1 MGFTQGAKITS
12 DILDEIANGLITT
25 KLWHNVD
32 TTWNTLVKAPLI
44 TANNNRRVL
53 AYGPAGAAGKGN
65 TTLSADITVVTN
77 IISVTSTTNFSVG
90 DKIVIGPDGTGSE
103 VRVVSAVGATTL
115 TLDANVN
122 MTHFTG
128 ERCAN
133 VDLEIYVAL
142 EVINTSTQVHY
153 DGNTSTQSK
162 GIRITLSASWDSNL
176 HIYPSLNQ
184 QSFIQFE
191 TWNFNVWR
199 NNTGVQADLAVLQVI
214 YYLWIES
221 NGFVIMA
228 KPEPTAVDGTQQ
240 SFFLCLERNP
250 NKEYADGY
258 SNFFAVM
265 QQNIFHQGR
274 AAYPGAMFKGV
285 LRPFAYQYP
294 TSGENYDSITIN
306 GAGVNYWL
314 SPSYYTYKSQGNGKV
329 YYVKPII
336 HNHAGQM
343 MPITQSELFFPF
355 SEAVGLIDG
364 DVIAIEGSTT
374 KYLCKSLDSPDS
386 TARLNFAMKYVA

>member
-1 MGFTQGAKITS
+1 MGFTTGAKILAS
-12 DILDEIANGLITT
+12 IIDEISDGLIATPGGY
-25 KLWHNVD
+25 WADND
-32 TTWNTLVKAPLI
+32 TMWNTSNK
-44 TANNNRRVL
+44 TANNARRSL
-53 AYGPAGAAGKGN
+53 KY
-65 TTLSADITVVTN
+65 TN
-77 IISVTSTTNFSVG
+77 G
-90 DKIVIGPDGTGSE
+90 
-103 VRVVSAVGATTL
+103 
-115 TLDANVN
+115 
-122 MTHFTG
+122 
-128 ERCAN
+128 
-133 VDLEIYVAL
+133 LEELYVAL
-142 EVINTSTQVHY
+142 EAINTSAQVRADNNY
-153 DGNTSTQSK
+153 YTQSK
-162 GIRITLSASWDSNL
+162 GVRITLSASWDAVA
-176 HIYPSLNQ
+176 HTYPSLNQ

-191 TWNFNVWR
+191 TWNFNIYA
-199 NNTGVQADLAVLQVI
+199 NNTVAQADLATLQVT

-228 KPEPTAVDGTQQ
+228 KPEPTGVDGSQQ

-258 SNFFAVM
+258 SNFFVVI
-265 QQNIFHQGR
+265 QQNMFHQGR
-274 AAYPGAMFKGV
+274 VAYPGAMCKGV

-294 TSGENYDSITIN
+294 TNADNYDSIVLN

-336 HNHAGQM
+336 HNHAGQL
-343 MPITQSELFFPF
+343 MPILQSELFFPF

-386 TARLNFAMKYVA
+386 TARINMAMKYVA